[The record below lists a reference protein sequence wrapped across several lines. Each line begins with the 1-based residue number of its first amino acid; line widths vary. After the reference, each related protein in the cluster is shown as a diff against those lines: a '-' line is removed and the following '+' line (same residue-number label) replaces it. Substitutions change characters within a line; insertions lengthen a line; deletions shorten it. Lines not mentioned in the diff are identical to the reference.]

1 MERFDEMLK
10 AMAEKE
16 EMVMPNGFDGR
27 LENVL
32 DELPPRKKKRGLGAV
47 KGVLVAAAACALLV
61 GTAFAASPGLR
72 EMLAEVLGGFAPYAQ
87 EQDSEVYTWNGFEI
101 KVLSAMADE
110 TNVLVY
116 IQVRDLEGRGRLDL
130 NTEAGRKEFPD
141 MELRGIKSSKE
152 LEGFTGGYGVS
163 SYDEATQTAVV
174 EVHSEGILIDDL
186 SGTEVWIDE
195 VLAWLDE
202 DPWDPPVKIPVD
214 VEVMPSRT
222 VLRNIET
229 AETRVDEVRMS
240 ALSMTLAWEKVSD
253 FFEGQDIFYQEIT
266 VMMKDGT
273 AVKSKYNYSDGSGD
287 YLNPDT
293 GKVIQ
298 MLIWTFAEP
307 VDVESVEGIYIG
319 EAYFPVK

>member
-1 MERFDEMLK
+1 MEQFDEMLK

-16 EMVMPNGFDGR
+16 EMVMPKGFDGR
-27 LENVL
+27 LKNVL
-32 DELPPRKKKRGLGAV
+32 DELPPRKKRRGLGVV

-72 EMLAEVLGGFAPYAQ
+72 EMLAEVLGGFAPYAH

-141 MELRGIKSSKE
+141 MELCGIESSKE
-152 LEGFTGGYGVS
+152 LEGFTGGCGVS

-186 SGTEVWIDE
+186 
-195 VLAWLDE
+195 
-202 DPWDPPVKIPVD
+202 
-214 VEVMPSRT
+214 
-222 VLRNIET
+222 
-229 AETRVDEVRMS
+229 
-240 ALSMTLAWEKVSD
+240 
-253 FFEGQDIFYQEIT
+253 
-266 VMMKDGT
+266 
-273 AVKSKYNYSDGSGD
+273 
-287 YLNPDT
+287 
-293 GKVIQ
+293 
-298 MLIWTFAEP
+298 
-307 VDVESVEGIYIG
+307 
-319 EAYFPVK
+319 

>member
-1 MERFDEMLK
+1 MEQFDEMLK

-16 EMVMPNGFDGR
+16 EMVMPKGFDGR
-27 LENVL
+27 LKNVL
-32 DELPPRKKKRGLGAV
+32 DELPPRKKRRGLGVV

-72 EMLAEVLGGFAPYAQ
+72 EMLAEVLGGFAPYAH

-141 MELRGIKSSKE
+141 MELCGIESSKE
-152 LEGFTGGYGVS
+152 LEGFTGGCGVS

-214 VEVMPSRT
+214 VEAMPSRT

-273 AVKSKYNYSDGSGD
+273 AVKSKYNHSDGSGD
-287 YLNPDT
+287 YLDPDT